1 MMLKKKSYNVISC
14 DSELLQNRHS
24 RCQNHLP
31 AAPGARHSFE
41 ARCELVLSSVN
52 LYAK

>member
-1 MMLKKKSYNVISC
+1 MLFLVT
-14 DSELLQNRHS
+14 SELLQNRHS

-31 AAPGARHSFE
+31 AAPGARHPFE
-41 ARCELVLSSVN
+41 ARCEPVLSSVN